1 MAVIEKIRQRVG
13 LVVFLIAASIVSF
26 LLMDAL
32 STTNRMSGNGNS
44 IGSIDGENIDIQS
57 YQAKIEQI
65 TENYRNNQM
74 ELTEETRMQI
84 REQAWT
90 QEVEE
95 HLLKRSYDA
104 LGLKITEEELTQLF
118 TGDNLHPSIQS
129 AAVFKDEAGM
139 FSKDKLAEYVKT
151 FSDGTE
157 EGKARQRQWKR
168 FEESVKKDE
177 VKQKYTNLI
186 KKAIYIPS
194 WYAKQV
200 YVDKNKKATIDY
212 VFVPYT
218 SVQDAEVAVTDA
230 ELKAYLNKNKEKYK
244 QKASKTIEYIT
255 YEVIPTKEDS
265 TMAQKTIADNIE
277 AFKTTEDAA
286 RFVKVQNSDTP
297 FSDSY
302 VAKDN
307 LTGMLKDSLFSVSV
321 GTVIGPYYE
330 AGTFQAVRLLDRK
343 MIADSVKIRQILFTA
358 PDAASASKVV
368 ATADSVKTVLE
379 KGGDF
384 AALANQFSADAASK
398 AKGGDVGY
406 VKPDALAPE
415 LAKAVFYE
423 HKKGDIFTTPT
434 NQGLYLVEIT
444 AANPNKDAVKFATFS
459 KNVEPSEQTRNNVFA
474 KALQFA
480 TQNTTV
486 EAFKKAAAE
495 QTLAIKKSENI
506 EKNTYNITG
515 LGISEEI
522 ATWAFTNNVGK
533 VSSQIFTMEEDLKDG
548 TNRVKT
554 TYILPAVTSAKEE
567 GTPSIED
574 VRTQLETEV
583 KKEKKAE
590 KIIAK
595 IGNSDNLQSIATA
608 TGQELLSAAEL
619 DFYSFSLAD
628 LGREPKVQGTIFAL
642 KPNTLSKPIIGDKG
656 VYVVKIA
663 SFTDVAPSDNLSS
676 IKSEIDQPIKQ
687 SVDFSALQALTKASK
702 VEDNRYKTRRF

>member
-32 STTNRMSGNGNS
+32 STTSRITGNANS
-44 IGSIDGENIDIQS
+44 IGSIDGESIDVQK

-65 TENYRNNQM
+65 TDNYRNNQM
-74 ELTEETRMQI
+74 ELTDETRMQI

-95 HLLKRSYDA
+95 HLLRRSYES
-104 LGLKITEEELTQLF
+104 LGLSITNDELTQLF
-118 TGDNLHPSIQS
+118 TGDNLHPSIKS
-129 AAVFKDEAGM
+129 AAVFQDESGM
-139 FSKDKLAEYVKT
+139 FSKDKLAEYVKS

-168 FEESVKKDE
+168 FEESVMKDE
-177 VKQKYTNLI
+177 VKQKYTSLI
-186 KKAIYIPS
+186 KKAIYIPT

-218 SVQDAEVAVTDA
+218 TIQDTEVTVTDA
-230 ELKAYLNKNKEKYK
+230 ELKAYLNKNKEKFK
-244 QKASKTIEYIT
+244 QKESKSIEYLT
-255 YEVIPTKEDS
+255 YDVVPTKEDS
-265 TMAQKTIADNIE
+265 TMAQKTIADNTE
-277 AFKTTEDAA
+277 ALKATEDAA
-286 RFVKVQNSDTP
+286 RFIKVQNSDTP
-297 FSDSY
+297 FSDAY
-302 VAKDN
+302 VAKDA
-307 LTGMLKDSLFSVSV
+307 LTGLLKDSLFSLPI
-321 GTVIGPYYE
+321 GTVVGPIYE
-330 AGTFQAVRLLDRK
+330 AGAYKSVKLLDRK

-358 PDAASASKVV
+358 ADAASVAKVT

-384 AALANQFSADAASK
+384 AAMATQFSADAASK

-406 VKPDALAPE
+406 VKPDGLAPE

-423 HKKGDIFTTPT
+423 HKQGDIFTTPT
-434 NQGLYLVEIT
+434 AQGLYLVQIT
-444 AANPNKDAVKFATFS
+444 SANPNKESVKFATFS

-480 TQNTTV
+480 TQNTKV
-486 EAFKKAAAE
+486 EAFRKAAAE

-522 ATWAFTNNVGK
+522 ATWAFTNDVGK
-533 VSSQIFTMEEDLKDG
+533 VSSQIFSLEEELKDG
-548 TNRVKT
+548 TGRRKI
-554 TYILPAVTSAKEE
+554 TYILPAVTAAKEE
-567 GTPSIED
+567 GTPTVDD
-574 VRTQLETEV
+574 VRTQLEAEV

-595 IGNSDNLQSIATA
+595 IGNADNLQSVASA
-608 TGQELLSAAEL
+608 TGQEMASAAEL

-628 LGREPKVQGTIFAL
+628 LGREPKVQGTIFSL
-642 KPNTLSKPIIGDKG
+642 KPNTVSKPIVGDKG
-656 VYVVKIA
+656 VYVVKVN
-663 SFTDVAPSDNLSS
+663 SFTEATPPSDLAAT
-676 IKSEIDQPIKQ
+676 KSEIDQPIKQ